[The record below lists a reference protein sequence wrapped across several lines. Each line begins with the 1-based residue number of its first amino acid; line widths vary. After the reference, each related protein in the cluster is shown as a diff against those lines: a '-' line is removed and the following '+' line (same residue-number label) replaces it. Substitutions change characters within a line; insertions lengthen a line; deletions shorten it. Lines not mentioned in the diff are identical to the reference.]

1 MLLSRNQFFLILLI
15 LFVIGPFYVP
25 RILWL
30 INSKKATGRGWF
42 VGHTLELQGDVT
54 QHLVIIFKAGN
65 DSVFFNGGGRGFH
78 VGDTV
83 PVCYERDNPSDARI
97 NTFSGMW
104 EDVLINS
111 LLPLLTLLILFITP
125 GRFDPLIPWKA
136 RIRIG
141 IKPLIKI
148 IPTLLLLLVVDYARP
163 CSMFKITIFGKTMV
177 GNNEDAWRVNSRI
190 WFETGKA
197 GHYGAAY
204 VGHDDGFPQGG
215 LNEAGLAYDG
225 FAVYRRTLR
234 PATGKKKMGDFGDLL
249 FLIMQQCAT
258 VQEVQ
263 HFVNQYDRSRCNGSM
278 MLFVDKSG
286 NYLVVEADTT
296 LLGHDEKYVL
306 ANFCPSLT
314 PDLSL
319 VTIARYRRGI
329 KFLQHKEDTSLRF
342 CTAMM
347 DTMHEC
353 RARVG
358 DGTTYTTIYD
368 LQEKLIYLYF
378 YHDYSRC
385 VTFDLEKE
393 LAKGNH
399 VLLMTSLFPPN
410 AEYIRFTRFK
420 TPFNST
426 GLRVALNLIRLFL
439 VLSAF
444 CFLLIYVRGR
454 KYHFLWP
461 ALAVINLALAYYVY
475 NLLSDIYI
483 YYFDAPFKRD
493 GATLFNLSAYFPVG
507 LLTLFI
513 PVTFVAALYYRR
525 SRNNYHLSLFILNT
539 VSYALLLSLF
549 AYWSLYT
556 TS

>member
-25 RILWL
+25 RALWL

-42 VGHTLELQGDVT
+42 IGHTLELQGDIS
-54 QHLVIIFKAGN
+54 QHLVIIFRAGN
-65 DSVFFNGGGRGFH
+65 DSVFFNGGGREFH
-78 VGDTV
+78 VGDPV
-83 PVCYERDNPSDARI
+83 PVRYRKDNPSDARI

-104 EDVLINS
+104 EGVLIDS

-148 IPTLLLLLVVDYARP
+148 IPTFLLLFVVDYARP
-163 CSMFKITIFGKTMV
+163 CSMFKITLFGKTMV

-215 LNEAGLAYDG
+215 LNEAGLVYDG

-234 PATGKKKMGDFGDLL
+234 PANGKKTIADAGG
-249 FLIMQQCAT
+249 FLKSILQQCGS

-263 HFVNQYDRSRCNGSM
+263 HFVNQYDRSKFNGGM
-278 MLFVDKSG
+278 LLFVDKSG

-306 ANFCPSLT
+306 VNFCPSIT
-314 PDLSL
+314 PDPS
-319 VTIARYRRGI
+319 VVKIDRYQRGI
-329 KFLQHKEDTSLRF
+329 RFLQHKEDTSLRF

-353 RARVG
+353 RARIG
-358 DGTTYTTIYD
+358 DGTTYTSIYD
-368 LQEKLIYLYF
+368 LKEKLIYLYF
-378 YHDYSRC
+378 YHDYRHC

-393 LAKGNH
+393 LAKGDH
-399 VLLMTSLFPPN
+399 ALLMTSLFPPN
-410 AEYIRFTRFK
+410 PEYIRFTRFK

-426 GLRVALNLIRLFL
+426 GLRLALNLIRLFL

-444 CFLLIYVRGR
+444 CFLLIYMRGR

-483 YYFDAPFKRD
+483 FYFDAPFKRD
-493 GATLFNLSAYFPVG
+493 GATMFNLSAYFPVG

-513 PVTFVAALYYRR
+513 PVTFVAVLYYRR
-525 SRNNYHLSLFILNT
+525 SRNNYHLALFLLNT
-539 VSYALLLSLF
+539 LGYGILLALF
-549 AYWSLYT
+549 AYWSLYAL
-556 TS
+556 S

>member
-1 MLLSRNQFFLILLI
+1 
-15 LFVIGPFYVP
+15 
-25 RILWL
+25 
-30 INSKKATGRGWF
+30 
-42 VGHTLELQGDVT
+42 
-54 QHLVIIFKAGN
+54 
-65 DSVFFNGGGRGFH
+65 
-78 VGDTV
+78 
-83 PVCYERDNPSDARI
+83 
-97 NTFSGMW
+97 MW

-314 PDLSL
+314 PDPSL

-493 GATLFNLSAYFPVG
+493 GATLFNLSAYFPAG